1 MQGSTDATPP
11 PRHLV
16 AVWNPSYTDD
26 AMDAHLRVLLR
37 WAEEARGQRADA
49 EEEVYVWWGRVASR
63 NRQAPLR
70 HAAEVLALQEQIDAG
85 VPTHLYLTD
94 YRSLYV
100 AELGEVT
107 AEDVL
112 AEDAGHAPAYYAE
125 LRVDFWFRLWDVRRL
140 VADDTLEVVEALK
153 RLRNLG
159 YHDRPVSLYG
169 GMVDLPLLVT
179 EDPPAGWFEDAEL
192 LTGGAL
198 WAERDAELRSEVPRM
213 MRELRD
219 NLFGRR
225 LWAALDPTTR
235 TFLSVGETIFRS
247 RRDDPGFDFSGVVV
261 EYAKAVETEANAL
274 VFGGMR
280 RAVRQARA
288 RDERVRVD
296 GSAVDPAGTVRRQTL
311 GAIARML
318 VEDETARKWVR
329 LAFPRE
335 REWAL
340 GQLPQVLDR
349 LAEVRNPAAHSGVV
363 GREQAEEVR
372 AVVLGIGREGVV
384 GRMGGCG

>member
-37 WAEEARGQRADA
+37 WADEARGERADA
-49 EEEVYVWWGRVASR
+49 EEDVYVWWGRVASR
-63 NRQAPLR
+63 NRQAPLK

-107 AEDVL
+107 ATDVL
-112 AEDAGHAPAYYAE
+112 ADDADHAPAYYAE

-179 EDPPAGWFEDAEL
+179 EDPPAGWFEDADL

-225 LWAALDPTTR
+225 LWATMDPTTR

-261 EYAKAVETEANAL
+261 EYAKAVETEW
-274 VFGGMR
+274 
-280 RAVRQARA
+280 
-288 RDERVRVD
+288 
-296 GSAVDPAGTVRRQTL
+296 PRRQRRDL
-311 GAIARML
+311 GSNR
-318 VEDETARKWVR
+318 
-329 LAFPRE
+329 RE
-335 REWAL
+335 
-340 GQLPQVLDR
+340 
-349 LAEVRNPAAHSGVV
+349 
-363 GREQAEEVR
+363 
-372 AVVLGIGREGVV
+372 
-384 GRMGGCG
+384 